1 MKKLLLSL
9 MLVSA
14 SFGLT
19 KAQTTI
25 YAEDFEGGSV
35 PANWSNI
42 TSATDGGWIVGDAA
56 TLSSSGFP
64 IVAHTTIAATND
76 DKCDCDKSNDILSTG
91 TIDLSG
97 QTYVFMSFASY
108 YFHLAY
114 GGVTE
119 EGEVVV
125 STDGGLTWTSVYTV
139 PGNLSSGWQTDYVN
153 LSAYAGN
160 ANVKVGFKYNDNGGW
175 LYGFA
180 IDDVLIYAPQV
191 GTDLSATATIIG
203 KNDPRPV
210 FSAYS
215 KYLTGLPL
223 QIKTSITNFGTTTIT
238 SFDYSWSDGVNTNS
252 QSITGVSIAPL
263 SSYEVTASV
272 PYTTLAG
279 GNNIATTVS
288 NINNGTSEISTA
300 NNTASFDVEGVT
312 ANAERKF
319 FAEEATGTWCQW
331 CPRGAVFMDYMRS
344 TYPNQFVGVAVHNG
358 DPMTITAYDAGMG
371 GLIGGYPSVVPNRM
385 AEIDPSQLEQSFLDL
400 ISVAPDAVISGT
412 GTVNSTNNAINID
425 LSATFNAALSG
436 DYRFMAVVVEDSVTG
451 TGSTYNQ
458 SNAYGNNANG
468 PMGGFESFGTTV
480 PAAMMNYDF
489 VNRALLGTF
498 AGQTGSLPATTVPG
512 TPYTYSFTATAG
524 AAWDKSQL
532 SVAAVIINAG
542 TGEVVN
548 AAKFPLTIT
557 TGLNDVNNALAGSY
571 VYMTG
576 SDLNLSLQ
584 LTKKS
589 DVTINITDVTGK
601 VVLSQQLN
609 SVNKGDKFAWNVAS
623 LAEGM
628 YNVTATSADGKVS
641 LKFVK

>member
-1 MKKLLLSL
+1 
-9 MLVSA
+9 ML
-14 SFGLT
+14 
-19 KAQTTI
+19 
-25 YAEDFEGGSV
+25 
-35 PANWSNI
+35 P
-42 TSATDGGWIVGDAA
+42 
-56 TLSSSGFP
+56 
-64 IVAHTTIAATND
+64 HND

-180 IDDVLIYAPQV
+180 IDDVLIYAPQQ
-191 GTDLSATATIIG
+191 GTDLAVTTTIIG
-203 KNDPRPV
+203 KEDARPV
-210 FSAYS
+210 FTGYA

-223 QIKTSITNFGTTTIT
+223 TVKTTLTNNGTTTIT
-238 SFDYSWSDGVNTNS
+238 SFDYSWTDGVNTNN

-263 SSYEVTASV
+263 DNYEVIATV

-279 GNNIATTVS
+279 GNNISATIS
-288 NINNGTSEISTA
+288 NVNNGTVELSTA
-300 NNTASFDVEGVT
+300 NNSSSFDVEGVT
-312 ANAERKF
+312 PAPGKVY

-331 CPRGAVFMDYMRS
+331 CPRGAVFMDYMEA
-344 TYPNQFVGVAVHNG
+344 TYPSQFVGVAVHNSTS
-358 DPMTITAYDAGMG
+358 DPMRIAAYDAGVSA
-371 GLIGGYPSVVPNRM
+371 LVGGYPSLLPNRM
-385 AEIDPSQLEQSFLDL
+385 TEIDPSQLEESFLDY
-400 ISVAPDAVISGT
+400 IAIAPDVLVSGT
-412 GTVNSTNNAINID
+412 ATCNTTTNAINVE
-425 LSATFNAALSG
+425 LSANFNISGSG
-436 DYRFMAVVVEDSVTG
+436 DYRFMAVVAENDVTG
-451 TGSTYNQ
+451 TASGYNQ

-468 PMGGFESFGTTV
+468 PMGGFELLGTTV
-480 PAAMMNYDF
+480 PASQMHYNF

-498 AGQTGSLPATTVPG
+498 AGQTGSIPATVVSG
-512 TPYTYSFTATAG
+512 TPYTYSFTATAT
-524 AAWDKSQL
+524 ATWDKSQL
-532 SVAAVIINAG
+532 YVAGVVIDASTGLVMNAVKIPV
-542 TGEVVN
+542 T
-548 AAKFPLTIT
+548 LT
-557 TGLNDVNNALAGSY
+557 TGINDVNNALAGSY
-571 VYMTG
+571 VFMNG
-576 SDLNLSLQ
+576 NFDLNLALQ
-584 LTKKS
+584 VTKQT

-601 VVLSQQLN
+601 VVLTQQLN
-609 SVNKGDKFAWNVAS
+609 NVNKGDKFAWNVAS

-628 YNVTATSADGKVS
+628 YNLTATSAEGKVS

>member
-25 YAEDFEGGSV
+25 YSEDFESGSL
-35 PANWSNI
+35 PSSWNNI
-42 TSATDGGWIVGDAA
+42 TNASDGGWLVGDATA
-56 TLSSSGFP
+56 LSSSSFP
-64 IVAHTTIAATND
+64 IDAHTTIAATND
-76 DKCDCDKSNDILSTG
+76 DNCNCDKSNDILSTG

-97 QTYVFMSFASY
+97 QTMVFMSFASY
-108 YFHLAY
+108 FYDLSY
-114 GGVTE
+114 QGVNE
-119 EGEVVV
+119 DGEVVV
-125 STDGGLTWTSVYTV
+125 STDGGSTWTSVYTV
-139 PGNLSSGWQTDYVN
+139 PANTGSWQTDLVD

-160 ANVKVGFKYNDNGGW
+160 ASVQVGFKYNDNGGW

-180 IDDVLIYAPQV
+180 IDDVLIFAPQQ
-191 GTDLSATATIIG
+191 GTDLAITSTIVG

-210 FSAYS
+210 FAGYS

-223 QIKTSITNFGTTTIT
+223 QVKTSLTNNGTTTIT
-238 SFDYSWSDGVNTNS
+238 SFDYSWTDGVNTNN
-252 QSITGVSIAPL
+252 QSLSGLSIAPL
-263 SSYEVTASV
+263 ATYDIIATV

-279 GNNIATTVS
+279 GTNISTTVS
-288 NINNGTSEISTA
+288 NINSGTTELSTS

-312 ANAERKF
+312 AHPDRKF

-331 CPRGAVFMDYMRS
+331 CPRGAVFMDYMRA
-344 TYPNQFVGVAVHNG
+344 TYPNQFVGVAVHNA

-385 AEIDPSQLEQSFLDL
+385 AEVDPSQLEGSFLDL

-425 LSATFNAALSG
+425 LSATFSAALSG

-468 PMGGFESFGTTV
+468 PMGGFEAFGTSV
-480 PAAMMNYDF
+480 PAAQMNYDF

-498 AGQTGSLPATTVPG
+498 NGQTGSIPATIVAG
-512 TPYTYSFTATAG
+512 TPYTYSFTATSA
-524 AAWDKSQL
+524 AAWDKAQL
-532 SVAAVIINAG
+532 SVAAVVINAG

-548 AAKFPLTIT
+548 AVKFPLTIT
-557 TGLNDVNNALAGSY
+557 TGLNDVNNALAGSFVY
-571 VYMTG
+571 VTG
-576 SDLNLSLQ
+576 NDVNLSLQ

-601 VVLSQQLN
+601 TVLTQQLN
-609 SVNKGDKFAWNVAS
+609 NVNKGDKFAWNVAS

-628 YNVTATSADGKVS
+628 YNLTATSADGKVS

>member
-25 YAEDFEGGSV
+25 YAEDFESGSL
-35 PANWSNI
+35 PATWSNV
-42 TSATDGGWIVGDAA
+42 TNATDGGWLVGDATA
-56 TLSSSGFP
+56 LSSSSFP
-64 IVAHTTIAATND
+64 IDAHTTIAATND
-76 DKCDCDKSNDILSTG
+76 DNCNCDKSNDILSTG
-91 TIDLSG
+91 TIDLSA
-97 QTYVFMSFASY
+97 QTLVFMSFASY
-108 YFHLAY
+108 FYDLSY
-114 GGVTE
+114 QGINE
-119 EGEVVV
+119 DGEVVV
-125 STDGGLTWTSVYTV
+125 STDGGSTWTSVYTV
-139 PGNLSSGWQTDYVN
+139 PANTGSWQTDMVD

-160 ANVKVGFKYNDNGGW
+160 ANVQVGFKYNDNGGW

-180 IDDVLIYAPQV
+180 IDDVLIFAPQQ
-191 GTDLSATATIIG
+191 GTDLAVTSTIVG

-210 FSAYS
+210 FSGYS

-223 QIKTSITNFGTTTIT
+223 QVKTSLTNNGTTTIT
-238 SFDYSWSDGVNTNS
+238 SFDYSWSDGVNTNN

-263 SSYEVTASV
+263 GTYEIIATV

-279 GNNIATTVS
+279 GNNISTTIS
-288 NINNGTSEISTA
+288 NINNGTSELNTA

-312 ANAERKF
+312 ANADRKF

-344 TYPNQFVGVAVHNG
+344 TYPNQFVGVAVHNA
-358 DPMTITAYDAGMG
+358 DPMTITAYDAGIG
-371 GLIGGYPSVVPNRM
+371 TLIGGYPSVVPNRM
-385 AEIDPSQLEQSFLDL
+385 AEIDPSQLEASFLDL

-412 GTVNSTNNAINID
+412 GTVNTTNNAINID
-425 LSATFNAALSG
+425 LSATFSAALSG

-451 TGSTYNQ
+451 TGTTYNQ

-468 PMGGFESFGTTV
+468 PMGGFELFGTSV
-480 PAAMMNYDF
+480 PAASMNYDF
-489 VNRALLGTF
+489 VNRALLGSF
-498 AGQTGSLPATTVPG
+498 NGQTGSIPATIVAG

-524 AAWDKSQL
+524 ATWDKAQL
-532 SVAAVIINAG
+532 SVAAVVINAG
-542 TGEVVN
+542 SGEVVN
-548 AAKFPLTIT
+548 AVKFPITLT
-557 TGLNDVNNALAGSY
+557 TGINNVNNALAGSY
-571 VYMTG
+571 VYMNANY
-576 SDLNLSLQ
+576 DLNLALQ

-601 VVLSQQLN
+601 VVLTQQLN
-609 SVNKGDKFAWNVAS
+609 NVNKGDKFAWNVAS

-628 YNVTATSADGKVS
+628 YNLTATSADGKVS

>member
-1 MKKLLLSL
+1 

-25 YAEDFEGGSV
+25 YSEDFESGSL
-35 PANWSNI
+35 PSSWNNI
-42 TSATDGGWIVGDAA
+42 TNASDGGWLVGDATA
-56 TLSSSGFP
+56 LSSSSFP
-64 IVAHTTIAATND
+64 IDAHTTIAATND
-76 DKCDCDKSNDILSTG
+76 DNCNCDKSNDILSTG

-97 QTYVFMSFASY
+97 QTMVFMSFASY
-108 YFHLAY
+108 FYDLSY
-114 GGVTE
+114 QGVNE
-119 EGEVVV
+119 DGEVVV
-125 STDGGLTWTSVYTV
+125 STDGGSTWTSVYTV
-139 PGNLSSGWQTDYVN
+139 PANTGSWQTDLVD

-160 ANVKVGFKYNDNGGW
+160 ASVQVGFKYNDNGGW

-180 IDDVLIYAPQV
+180 IDDVLIFAPQQ
-191 GTDLSATATIIG
+191 GTDLAITSTIVG

-210 FSAYS
+210 FAGYS

-223 QIKTSITNFGTTTIT
+223 QVKTSLTNNGTTTIT
-238 SFDYSWSDGVNTNS
+238 SFDYSWTDGVNTNN
-252 QSITGVSIAPL
+252 QSLSGLSIAPL
-263 SSYEVTASV
+263 ATYDIIATV

-279 GNNIATTVS
+279 GTNISTTVS
-288 NINNGTSEISTA
+288 NINSGTTELSTS

-312 ANAERKF
+312 AHPDRKF

-331 CPRGAVFMDYMRS
+331 CPRGAVFMDYMRA
-344 TYPNQFVGVAVHNG
+344 TYPNQFVGVAVHNA

-385 AEIDPSQLEQSFLDL
+385 AEVDPSQLEGSFLDL

-425 LSATFNAALSG
+425 LSATFSAALSG

-468 PMGGFESFGTTV
+468 PMGGFEAFGTSV
-480 PAAMMNYDF
+480 PAAQMNYDF

-498 AGQTGSLPATTVPG
+498 NGQTGSIPATIVAG
-512 TPYTYSFTATAG
+512 TPYTYSFTATSA
-524 AAWDKSQL
+524 AAWDKAQL
-532 SVAAVIINAG
+532 SVAAVVINAG

-548 AAKFPLTIT
+548 AVKFPLTIT
-557 TGLNDVNNALAGSY
+557 TGLNDVNNALAGSFVY
-571 VYMTG
+571 VTG
-576 SDLNLSLQ
+576 NDVNLSLQ

-601 VVLSQQLN
+601 TVLTQQLN
-609 SVNKGDKFAWNVAS
+609 NVNKGDKFAWNVAS

-628 YNVTATSADGKVS
+628 YNLTATSADGKVS